1 MDLEETMFFIFAIFE
16 NIFRVTTKNKYTEI
30 FNNGVAGQ
38 DFPADSCSF
47 LTKKCGRIFFAQ
59 IFYCTRLVRAF
70 FSLDRWC

>member
-38 DFPADSCSF
+38 DFPAVF
-47 LTKKCGRIFFAQ
+47 
-59 IFYCTRLVRAF
+59 
-70 FSLDRWC
+70 